1 MPPATLLAAAGWLEA
16 GAPGRGKTGRTRMP
30 LDIAAA
36 DAILADNFAAW
47 VMATGIKAEA
57 AGTDTATLRIPFS
70 DQLCRVG
77 GILCGQALL
86 TGADTAMVIALASA
100 SGGFRPC
107 TTVDLTI
114 NYMRP
119 ITRADAILAAK
130 VMRLGKTLAFCTCEI
145 GEAGGSN
152 PAAFS
157 TGTYALLG

>member
-1 MPPATLLAAAGWLEA
+1 MSKLSVPAANE
-16 GAPGRGKTGRTRMP
+16 
-30 LDIAAA
+30 
-36 DAILADNFAAW
+36 ILAQSFAPW
-47 VMATGIKAEA
+47 VLATGIRAEA
-57 AGTDTATLRIPFS
+57 VGTETAALRIPFS

-86 TGADTAMVIALASA
+86 TGADTAMVIALAAA

-119 ITRADAILAAK
+119 ITKADAVLEAR

-145 GEAGGSN
+145 REAGGAK

-157 TGTYALLG
+157 TGTYAILG